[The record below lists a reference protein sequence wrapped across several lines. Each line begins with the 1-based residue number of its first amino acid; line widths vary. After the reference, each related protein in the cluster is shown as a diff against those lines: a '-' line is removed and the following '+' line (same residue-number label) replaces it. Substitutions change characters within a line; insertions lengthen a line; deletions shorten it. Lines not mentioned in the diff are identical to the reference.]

1 MKPRFV
7 GCDIELLACDL
18 SISSWPC
25 SSRPST
31 PLNLH
36 GIETWVAGTSPAM
49 TRQGLRG
56 YEAAREGQMRRRAFL
71 VLVGGTVASSLALRR
86 AAAQAYPTRPVT
98 LVIPFPP
105 GGGNDAL
112 GRMVA
117 DKMSKSLGQQIVVDN
132 RGGAGGTIA
141 TRAVARSAPDG
152 YTILLAYTGTLA
164 INPSLYANPGYD
176 PRKDLAPIG
185 LIAGLPSVLVVH
197 PTLPVRSVAEL
208 IAFAKARPGRIDYAF
223 VPGTVGHITTELF
236 ANIAGI
242 EITRIPYKG
251 NGPAMTD
258 LLGGHVSMMF
268 LSILPVLE
276 HVRAGTLNALAVTSA
291 ARSELLPEVPTIAQA
306 GVPGF
311 SAVIHYGLLAPP
323 GAPRDIIA
331 RLNAALRE
339 ALSADDVRARLAA
352 EGAVPLPGTPED
364 YAADIDGEETKWG
377 ALVRRLNLKVE

>member
-1 MKPRFV
+1 
-7 GCDIELLACDL
+7 
-18 SISSWPC
+18 
-25 SSRPST
+25 
-31 PLNLH
+31 
-36 GIETWVAGTSPAM
+36 
-49 TRQGLRG
+49 
-56 YEAAREGQMRRRAFL
+56 MRRREFI
-71 VLVGGTVASSLALRR
+71 VLVGGTFVASSLAPGRI
-86 AAAQAYPTRPVT
+86 AAQGYPTRPVT

-152 YTILLAYTGTLA
+152 HTILLAYTGTLA

-185 LIAGLPSVLVVH
+185 LIAGLSSVLVVH
-197 PTLPVRSVAEL
+197 PSLPVRSVAEL

-236 ANIAGI
+236 ANTAGI

-258 LLGGHVSMMF
+258 LIGGHVSMMF

-276 HVRAGTLNALAVTSA
+276 HVRAGTLHALAVTSA
-291 ARSELLPEVPTIAQA
+291 ARSKLLPDVPTIAQS

-323 GAPRDIIA
+323 GTPRDIID
-331 RLNAALRE
+331 RLNAALVE

-364 YAADIDGEETKWG
+364 YAADIDGEEIKWG

>member
-1 MKPRFV
+1 
-7 GCDIELLACDL
+7 
-18 SISSWPC
+18 
-25 SSRPST
+25 
-31 PLNLH
+31 
-36 GIETWVAGTSPAM
+36 
-49 TRQGLRG
+49 
-56 YEAAREGQMRRRAFL
+56 MRRRAFL
-71 VLVGGTVASSLALRR
+71 ALVGGAAASLAPRR
-86 AAAQAYPTRPVT
+86 AAAQAYPSRPVT

-176 PRKDLAPIG
+176 PRKDFAPIG

-197 PTLPVRSVAEL
+197 PSLAVRSVAEL

-236 ANIAGI
+236 ANTAGI
-242 EITRIPYKG
+242 EFTRIPYKG

-268 LSILPVLE
+268 LSILPALE

-291 ARSELLPEVPTIAQA
+291 ARSELLPDVATIAQA

-323 GAPRDIIA
+323 GTPREIIG

-339 ALSADDVRARLAA
+339 ALAADDVRARLAA
-352 EGAVPLPGTPED
+352 EGAVPLPGTPD
-364 YAADIDGEETKWG
+364 DHAADIDSEETRWG
-377 ALVRRLNLKVE
+377 ALVRKLNLKVE

>member
-1 MKPRFV
+1 
-7 GCDIELLACDL
+7 
-18 SISSWPC
+18 
-25 SSRPST
+25 
-31 PLNLH
+31 
-36 GIETWVAGTSPAM
+36 
-49 TRQGLRG
+49 
-56 YEAAREGQMRRRAFL
+56 MRRRTFI
-71 VLVGGTVASSLALRR
+71 SLAGGALASLRAPR
-86 AAAQAYPTRPVT
+86 TAVAQAYPTRPVT
-98 LVIPFPP
+98 LVVPFPP

-117 DKMSKSLGQQIVVDN
+117 DKMSKSLGQQIVVEN

-164 INPSLYANPGYD
+164 INPSLYTNPGYD
-176 PRKDLAPIG
+176 PRRDFAPIG

-208 IAFAKARPGRIDYAF
+208 IAYAKARPGRIDYAF

-236 ANIAGI
+236 ANTAGI
-242 EITRIPYKG
+242 DFTRIPYKG

-258 LLGGHVSMMF
+258 LLGGHVAMMF

-306 GVPGF
+306 GLPGF
-311 SAVIHYGLLAPP
+311 SAVIHYGLLAPL
-323 GAPRDIIA
+323 GTPREVIGE
-331 RLNAALRE
+331 LNMALRD

-352 EGAVPLPGTPED
+352 EGTVPLAGTPAD
-364 YAADIDGEETKWG
+364 YAADIDAEETRWG
-377 ALVRRLNLKVE
+377 ALVRKLNLKVE

>member
-1 MKPRFV
+1 
-7 GCDIELLACDL
+7 
-18 SISSWPC
+18 
-25 SSRPST
+25 
-31 PLNLH
+31 
-36 GIETWVAGTSPAM
+36 
-49 TRQGLRG
+49 
-56 YEAAREGQMRRRAFL
+56 MRRRTFM
-71 VLVGGTVASSLALRR
+71 SLAGGALASLRAPR
-86 AAAQAYPTRPVT
+86 IAVAQAYPTRPVT
-98 LVIPFPP
+98 LVVPFPP

-117 DKMSKSLGQQIVVDN
+117 DKMSKSLGQQIVVEN

-176 PRKDLAPIG
+176 PRRDFAAIG

-197 PTLPVRSVAEL
+197 PTLPVHSVAEL

-236 ANIAGI
+236 ANTAGLDF
-242 EITRIPYKG
+242 TRIPYKG

-258 LLGGHVSMMF
+258 LLGGHVAMMF

-291 ARSELLPEVPTIAQA
+291 GRSELLPEVPTIAQA
-306 GVPGF
+306 GLPGF

-323 GAPRDIIA
+323 GTPRDVIDG
-331 RLNAALRE
+331 LNMALGN

-352 EGAVPLPGTPED
+352 EGAVPLPGTPAD
-364 YAADIDGEETKWG
+364 YRADIDAEETRWG
-377 ALVRRLNLKVE
+377 ALVRKLNLKVE

>member
-1 MKPRFV
+1 
-7 GCDIELLACDL
+7 
-18 SISSWPC
+18 
-25 SSRPST
+25 
-31 PLNLH
+31 
-36 GIETWVAGTSPAM
+36 
-49 TRQGLRG
+49 
-56 YEAAREGQMRRRAFL
+56 MRRRTFI
-71 VLVGGTVASSLALRR
+71 SLAGGALASLRAR
-86 AAAQAYPTRPVT
+86 RTAVAQAYPTRPVT

-117 DKMSKSLGQQIVVDN
+117 DKMSKSLGQQIVVEN

-176 PRKDLAPIG
+176 PRRDFAPIG

-197 PTLPVRSVAEL
+197 PALPVRSVAEL
-208 IAFAKARPGRIDYAF
+208 IAFAKTRPGRIDYAF

-236 ANIAGI
+236 ANTAGI
-242 EITRIPYKG
+242 DFTRIPYKG

-258 LLGGHVSMMF
+258 LLGGHVAMMF

-306 GVPGF
+306 GLPGF
-311 SAVIHYGLLAPP
+311 AAVIHYGLLAPP
-323 GAPRDIIA
+323 GTAHGVIGELNMVLRD
-331 RLNAALRE
+331 

-352 EGAVPLPGTPED
+352 EGAVPLAGTPAD
-364 YAADIDGEETKWG
+364 YAADIDAEETRWG
-377 ALVRRLNLKVE
+377 ALVRKLNLKVE